1 MPDSWEWI
9 RLNLLISINGGYAFK
24 SENYTTKENGIRVL
38 RIFDFNEYGFNQK
51 RPLYHSFDNSMEPFL
66 LNEQDII
73 MCMTGGTVGKSYF
86 VKELLKPMVV
96 NQRVADIKVLK
107 MMNVN

>member
-51 RPLYHSFDNSMEPFL
+51 RPVYH
-66 LNEQDII
+66 
-73 MCMTGGTVGKSYF
+73 
-86 VKELLKPMVV
+86 
-96 NQRVADIKVLK
+96 
-107 MMNVN
+107 